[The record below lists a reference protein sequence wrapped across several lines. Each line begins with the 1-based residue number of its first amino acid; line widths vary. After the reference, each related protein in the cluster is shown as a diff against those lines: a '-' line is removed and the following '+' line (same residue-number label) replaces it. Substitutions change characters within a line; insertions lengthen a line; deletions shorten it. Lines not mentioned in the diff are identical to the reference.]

1 MTVECNPEDVDTARL
16 AAYRAAGRHPDL
28 LGAAV
33 DRAHVLGALG
43 RRHGG
48 TEAPGAADMIVD
60 AGFASWNVDLIF
72 GAAPRTTT
80 TGAAASATSCPGPR
94 RRRTSAPTRSTV
106 EPGTP
111 LGAARRVAI
120 LTTTSQARR
129 YAITE
134 EALAAS
140 GYRWEEISNWARPG
154 HGCRHNQLYWRQGDY
169 LGIGSAA
176 HSHRDGH
183 RWWNVRTPERYVDAI
198 SSGRSP
204 IAGEEHLTADQRWFE
219 RLALAL
225 RTPAGVP
232 AACLPGPDEAPELG
246 PLVEVAGTGPC

>member
-1 MTVECNPEDVDTARL
+1 MPA
-16 AAYRAAGRHPDL
+16 
-28 LGAAV
+28 
-33 DRAHVLGALG
+33 
-43 RRHGG
+43 
-48 TEAPGAADMIVD
+48 
-60 AGFASWNVDLIF
+60 
-72 GAAPRTTT
+72 
-80 TGAAASATSCPGPR
+80 
-94 RRRTSAPTRSTV
+94 
-106 EPGTP
+106 
-111 LGAARRVAI
+111 
-120 LTTTSQARR
+120 Q
-129 YAITE
+129 
-134 EALAAS
+134 
-140 GYRWEEISNWARPG
+140 
-154 HGCRHNQLYWRQGDY
+154 QLYWRQGNY

-246 PLVEVAGTGPC
+246 PLVEVAGDRAVLTVRGRLLANEVTTRLRVDHGLPVSSPG